1 MSLLDYVRIYQC
13 DPARAARVLTEA
25 QGLTDWQQHGWYSP
39 QTRQT
44 HSEPTKELFVRYL
57 HDHLSLM
64 SDCRAWVTEALQAYA
79 KDVPMPAVIT
89 GVSNPRLNKYPT
101 GTMMRRHADHIHSLF
116 DGDTKGIPALSLVAL
131 LNDDFEGG
139 RFIVRDQE
147 LDLKAGDILVFP
159 SCFLYPH
166 EVTEVTAGERLSFVS
181 WAW

>member
-1 MSLLDYVRIYQC
+1 LSLLDYVRIYQC

-25 QGLTDWQQHGWYSP
+25 QGLTGWQQHHWYDAVKRESH
-39 QTRQT
+39 T
-44 HSEPTKELFVRYL
+44 HETKELFVRGM
-57 HDHLSLM
+57 HDHPMLLA
-64 SDCRAWVTEALQAYA
+64 DCRQWVTDALQSYA
-79 KDVPMPAVIT
+79 DDVGMMTAIT
-89 GVSNPRLNKYPT
+89 GVSNPRLNKYPV
-101 GTMMRRHADHIHSLF
+101 GTMMRRHADHINSLF
-116 DGDTKGIPALSLVAL
+116 DGDTKGIPALSLVVL

-139 RFIVRDQE
+139 RFIVRDQK

>member
-1 MSLLDYVRIYQC
+1 LSLLDYARVYQS
-13 DPARAARVLTEA
+13 DKDRAARVLKA
-25 QGLTDWQQHGWYSP
+25 SQALTDWCQHGWYNP
-39 QTRQT
+39 ATRET
-44 HSEPTKELFVRYL
+44 SSRPTQELFVRYL
-57 HDHLSLM
+57 HDQPEIM
-64 SDCRAWVTEALQAYA
+64 SDCRAWVTEALQAYVD
-79 KDVPMPAVIT
+79 DVPFNSAIT
-89 GVSNPRLNKYPT
+89 GVSNPRLNRYPA